1 MTPLPPLLRLQ
12 NNFSPRRILSNLP
25 QAAGAAGGQGNA
37 ATPSP
42 GSSPAP
48 TSSSTT
54 PSPTWTRWAREAS
67 PRTCTSLK
75 HISIHVIHLQ
85 LIIIMKQTRLV
96 SNLYQSLNHFVYCV
110 MHSDVL
116 SIVAENSLF
125 VKICPKLSKI
135 TGLLHQHVAVYSKK
149 LWMEHS
155 RRRGAPSVLHC
166 TVRAGLQ
173 SGSAAAQLEGAPSPS
188 PPVYAS
194 LYCHPIYFVGETPHC
209 FKCICTET

>member
-1 MTPLPPLLRLQ
+1 MAPATSPSPTQVLHRSKTCHSTTSVQNKSSPRGMAPATSPSPTTVQNKSPPRGMTPLPLQ

-110 MHSDVL
+110 MYSDVL
-116 SIVAENSLF
+116 SIVAENSL
-125 VKICPKLSKI
+125 
-135 TGLLHQHVAVYSKK
+135 
-149 LWMEHS
+149 
-155 RRRGAPSVLHC
+155 
-166 TVRAGLQ
+166 
-173 SGSAAAQLEGAPSPS
+173 
-188 PPVYAS
+188 
-194 LYCHPIYFVGETPHC
+194 
-209 FKCICTET
+209 